1 MNAMDAKTILI
12 IWLILSG
19 LSHLIFV
26 LMVWNNEDFRGMR
39 FRRLV
44 TGTTSW
50 YIAAYLQ
57 FGAPEGF
64 LVLFMTVTGW
74 LMCVAGPF
82 LLVMSYLMYRTGKDL
97 D

>member
-1 MNAMDAKTILI
+1 MDFKTILI

-19 LSHLIFV
+19 LSHLVFM
-26 LMVWNNEDFRGMR
+26 LMVWHNEDFRGLR

-44 TGTTSW
+44 TGTSSW
-50 YIAAYLQ
+50 YIAVYLQ
-57 FGAPEGF
+57 FGAPDGISSI
-64 LVLFMTVTGW
+64 FMTVVGCF
-74 LMCVAGPF
+74 MGIAGPF